1 MAITYHAG
9 RRIQGLEE
17 DRIGATASQGN
28 NGGSGLGGDQTN
40 TGGGGGGGAGTAGV
54 NAANSAAGNGGAGL
68 QSDITGTNTFYAGG
82 GGGGTWANISGD
94 PPGGTGGSGGGGN
107 GGEHYDNPG
116 TQTAGTANTG
126 GGGGAAGIT
135 DGTTKAGGS
144 GVVIL
149 QFTTSG
155 TSYSTTGSPTV
166 DTSSVSGKTVL
177 KYTGSGT
184 FVLSSGSPDVRYL
197 VVGGGGGGAGGAGGG
212 GGAGGFLTG
221 TKYSLASGTY
231 TVIVGAGGAGFSS
244 STGTELGS
252 NGENSS
258 FAGVVASGGGGGA
271 NNNISA
277 PAGADGGSGG
287 GGGGRHG
294 GAGGS
299 TVDGTTVSV
308 TIPTD
313 VQDNCLFVEKD
324 TARRYWFSI
333 TPVNG
338 YDVANISSDSKSSNG
353 SSQSTLMFGL
363 GFNADG
369 TKAYRVGYSV
379 RSIFQYSLSTAW
391 DISTASYDS
400 VSFSLPSPIAVP
412 YGIEWNGDGT
422 KFVVCDSSTG
432 DLYQFSLSTA
442 YDIST
447 TNSTPTTYDPSE
459 TTSPDAIKFNN
470 DGTKAFVIGQ
480 GNDTVYRYSLSTA
493 YDISTMSY
501 DSNSFTYPSGYY
513 GTGLEFNSDGTEMY
527 LQDHVGNSLRRYTLS
542 TAYDLSTASLTS
554 SFSTSS
560 QFSSQTTSSLTFSTD
575 GTKLYIGGYGANDQ
589 QYSTG
594 TAEAR
599 TWINE
604 FGVSDGLMFG
614 GISTASYADYSD
626 SQSWNGVSW
635 TAGGSLTGARQNGA
649 SAGTGSTSARYVN
662 GFNASPAPYP
672 NSNRN
677 ESYNGTSWTSDTVHP
692 DSVNNKIH
700 GGCGTAD
707 SMLVSG
713 GHKNGTGDINNYY
726 KWTGS
731 WTSITASGVSGAVS
745 TSGTL
750 NSALLT
756 KTTSARTWNGTSWS
770 TSTATST
777 SRTTASKSGI
787 SSSSGIRLFDWAN
800 TNPFNSTSEIWNGTS
815 WSASGNTPSGRTDA
829 GDIDV
834 STESMMTLGG
844 QESYGGTTHSTT
856 VYELRKGVFTTGASF
871 SNSRRACGGAG
882 S

>member
-1 MAITYHAG
+1 MTVEYKDSKRITALSTD
-9 RRIQGLEE
+9 RTVVQGF
-17 DRIGATASQGN
+17 DGGYGTASSG
-28 NGGSGLGGDQTN
+28 GGS
-40 TGGGGGGGAGTAGV
+40 GGGGGGSSAVGENAGSGGS
-54 NAANSAAGNGGAGL
+54 NGNGGAGTTN
-68 QSDITGTNTFYAGG
+68 DISGSSVCYAGG
-82 GGGGTWANISGD
+82 GGGSTAHS
-94 PPGGTGGSGGGGN
+94 GGN
-107 GGEHYDNPG
+107 GGATCGGGQAG
-116 TQTAGTANTG
+116 TSSSAGVNGTANTG
-126 GGGGAAGIT
+126 GGGGGGGNDT
-135 DGTTKAGGS
+135 GTNYQGGAGGS
-144 GVVIL
+144 GIVIL
-149 QFTTSG
+149 RFTTSG
-155 TSYSTTGSPTV
+155 NTYSQSGGTV
-166 DTSSVSGKTVL
+166 DTSTVSGQTIIS
-177 KYTGSGT
+177 YTSTSGT
-184 FVLSSGSPDVRYL
+184 KTFTPSSTFNIRYL
-197 VVGGGGGGAGGAGGG
+197 VVAGGGAGGNRQHGGGGGAGG
-212 GGAGGFLTG
+212 
-221 TKYSLASGTY
+221 YRASNSY
-231 TVIVGAGGAGFSS
+231 TVTPQTYNIVVGAGGTAPSG
-244 STGTELGS
+244 TGNTNGTNGS
-252 NGENSS
+252 DSS
-258 FAGVVASGGGGGA
+258 FGTITSVGGGRGGTY
-271 NNNISA
+271 NSD
-277 PAGADGGSGG
+277 GLSGGSGG
-287 GGGGRHG
+287 GSGGNT
-294 GAGGS
+294 GGS
-299 TVDGTTVSV
+299 GSEGNGTTSDLK
-308 TIPTD
+308 PTN
-313 VQDNCLFVEKD
+313 VQDNSLFVEKD

-333 TPVNG
+333 TPANG
-338 YDVANISSDSKSSNG
+338 YDVANISSDSKSSSG
-353 SSQSTLMFGL
+353 SSQSTLMLGL

-459 TTSPDAIKFNN
+459 TTSPDAIKFNS

-844 QESYGGTTHSTT
+844 QESWGGTTHTTT